1 MCTTVR
7 TDIWFFEVDRPVPEI
22 EKFEAQLSQEEMIR
36 SQRFRFL
43 RDRNRYVIQHGVLRW
58 LLAGYTGCEPCHVDI
73 HISADGKPYLAGG
86 KGGASIHFSISHS
99 DAVAAFAF
107 SRTGSIGIDI
117 ENIRDIPEMI
127 EIAERHFT
135 TREKREIFS
144 CPESSRSTV
153 FTRIWTRKEAVLKA
167 QGQGLMILLNS
178 VDVST
183 QGNTHEPWKVPVR
196 SDGVSKEFWV
206 ADIAGP
212 AGFAAA
218 VAAAGPVG
226 DISVQGLNLPG
237 HPWGE

>member
-1 MCTTVR
+1 MTGSIN
-7 TDIWFFEVDRPVPEI
+7 IWFSSVDRTVQEI
-22 EKFEAQLSQEEMIR
+22 GKFEAMLSTEELLR
-36 SQRFRFL
+36 SQKFHFL
-43 RDRNRYVIQHGVLRW
+43 RDRNRYIVQHGVLRW
-58 LLAGYTGCEPCHVDI
+58 FLSNESDCDPRQVDI
-73 HISADGKPYLAGG
+73 RTHADGKPYLAGG

-117 ENIRDIPEMI
+117 EKIRDVPEMI
-127 EIAERHFT
+127 EIAERNFT

-144 CPESSRSTV
+144 CPESLRSTV
-153 FTRIWTRKEAVLKA
+153 FARIWTRKEAVLKA
-167 QGQGLMILLNS
+167 QGQGLLIPLDS

-183 QGNTHEPWKVPVR
+183 QGNTHEPWKVAVR

-206 ADIAGP
+206 ADIARP

-226 DISVQGLNLPG
+226 DISVQSSNLTG

>member
-7 TDIWFFEVDRPVPEI
+7 TDIWFSGVDRPVPEI
-22 EKFEAQLSQEEMIR
+22 GKFEAMLSQEELIR

-43 RDRNRYVIQHGVLRW
+43 RDRNRYIVQHGVLRC
-58 LLAGYTGCEPCHVDI
+58 LLAGYAGCEPVRSI
-73 HISADGKPYLAGG
+73 SASSADGKPYLAGG

-117 ENIRDIPEMI
+117 EKIRDIPEMI

-135 TREKREIFS
+135 PREKREIFS
-144 CPESSRSTV
+144 CPESLRSAV
-153 FTRIWTRKEAVLKA
+153 FTRIWVRKEAVLKA
-167 QGQGLMILLNS
+167 QGQGLLIPLDS

-183 QGNTHEPWKVPVR
+183 QGNTHEPWKVAVGG
-196 SDGVSKEFWV
+196 DGASKEFWV

-226 DISVQGLNLPG
+226 DISVAGSPFTG
-237 HPWGE
+237 HP